1 MGCAQCHNHKFDPI
15 SQEDYYSLHAVFAA
29 IDRTDKAYD
38 VDPKTAARQALIVEI
53 RDAVDEARQ
62 DAGDESIPYAATFT
76 LDELKERGISGKR
89 GSGLKASRNG
99 RGPVAKVATL
109 DESTVL
115 VVLSDSWTDAEGNEH
130 SLADF
135 PEDEGTDEEQ

>member
-1 MGCAQCHNHKFDPI
+1 MKMVTLDEVTAALDTDP
-15 SQEDYYSLHAVFAA
+15 
-29 IDRTDKAYD
+29 R
-38 VDPKTAARQALIVEI
+38 TAARQALVVEI

-62 DAGDESIPYAATFT
+62 DAGDDSIPYAATFT
-76 LDELKERGISGKR
+76 FDELRERGISGKR
-89 GSGLKASRNG
+89 GSGLKASRNN

-115 VVLSDSWTDAEGNEH
+115 VVLNPSWQDADGTAH

-135 PEDEGTDEEQ
+135 PEEQADEE